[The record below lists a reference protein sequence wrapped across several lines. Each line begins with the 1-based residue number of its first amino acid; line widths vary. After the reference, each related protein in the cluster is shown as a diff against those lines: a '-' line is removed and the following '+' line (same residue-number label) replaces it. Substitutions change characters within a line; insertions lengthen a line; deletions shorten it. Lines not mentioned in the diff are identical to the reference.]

1 MHTHLMMKNAG
12 HHGHGHG
19 GGGGG
24 GGGLGAGA
32 GPPVGGH
39 HNPYDMHG
47 YPHYNN
53 YHPQMDPKQQQQQ
66 ELLRKTPPNPN
77 QQQPEQDIYSYF
89 NHVFRRRRR

>member
-12 HHGHGHG
+12 HRGHGGHG
-19 GGGGG
+19 GGGGV
-24 GGGLGAGA
+24 GAGA

-66 ELLRKTPPNPN
+66 QELLRKTPPNPN

-89 NHVFRRRRR
+89 NHVFKRRRR